1 MVNVVDYVKLFKQK
15 IFLFKGFYVSLLT
28 GLTGLTSLTG
38 FIIIFFVV
46 CCYFLSWFI
55 SLSGWTFSLSFYRF
69 YRKNFLLVHLCGRN
83 CCLVIFLYQESFS
96 FNGFFLF
103 EMRFVPHFLLLSPYF
118 NVKESFLQWT
128 RLFSIFS

>member
-15 IFLFKGFYVSLLT
+15 IFLFSLGYVYL
-28 GLTGLTSLTG
+28 LTGLTSLTG

-46 CCYFLSWFI
+46 CCYFRSWFI
-55 SLSGWTFSLSFYRF
+55 SLSGCTFSLSFYRF

-83 CCLVIFLYQESFS
+83 CLLVIFLYQESFS

-118 NVKESFLQWT
+118 NVKESFLQ
-128 RLFSIFS
+128 